1 MIQAEP
7 DQIQSIA
14 GIIRR
19 YLSSCPEAS
28 ETVEGIA
35 RWWLARQRYQ
45 DSLELVQH
53 ALDYLE
59 SQGQVEKVNA
69 SKGVVLYRKHQR
81 LDQCS

>member
-1 MIQAEP
+1 
-7 DQIQSIA
+7 
-14 GIIRR
+14 
-19 YLSSCPEAS
+19 
-28 ETVEGIA
+28 VEGIA

-81 LDQCS
+81 MDQCS